1 MVMPSSSFV
10 VLRKTEASPYRYYGP
25 FETHDQ
31 AQQYRDS
38 HEDWPLAYVVEVLKP

>member
-1 MVMPSSSFV
+1 MPSSSFV

-25 FETHDQ
+25 FEPHDQ